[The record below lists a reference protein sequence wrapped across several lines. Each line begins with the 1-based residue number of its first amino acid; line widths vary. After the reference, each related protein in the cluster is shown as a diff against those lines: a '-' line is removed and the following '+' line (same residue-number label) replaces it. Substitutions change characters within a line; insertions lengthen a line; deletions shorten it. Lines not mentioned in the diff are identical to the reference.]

1 MSLLFWPVNKG
12 RQKLLVDP
20 VLFSIG
26 VTSPFINFPSSGL
39 SIILVLSGN
48 IVHLST
54 IVMRKLVSFI
64 IMVFLVVHV
73 CAQEPKT
80 EAQGYWVIQNHI
92 KSSKQSVVYFYSPDH
107 KLMYR
112 ETVTGKKIRLNPK
125 TIRRLNKVLHQTQL
139 TWQKDKMVKENE
151 QLLSGKL

>member
-26 VTSPFINFPSSGL
+26 VTSPFIHFPISGL

>member
-1 MSLLFWPVNKG
+1 MV
-12 RQKLLVDP
+12 LLVVP
-20 VLFSIG
+20 LF
-26 VTSPFINFPSSGL
+26 
-39 SIILVLSGN
+39 
-48 IVHLST
+48 
-54 IVMRKLVSFI
+54 
-64 IMVFLVVHV
+64 
-73 CAQEPKT
+73 AQEHQT

-107 KLMYR
+107 QLMYR